1 MVDAKVL
8 EKYEKILTMAER
20 AEGNERATAAGIAA
34 KMRLQHPTLEADYE
48 QYVYRKL
55 VEESDKGEDFSG
67 GSEHP
72 QHTYS
77 SPNQHQNTGSPF
89 WDFAQNIYHTAADFA
104 STISDAVMGTHLA
117 RQVKV
122 TSRLN
127 RKDSVVVSFSLSPD
141 VLDHLDEFNG
151 AQRIAFRNS
160 VLAMVQEELDEILFP
175 QES

>member
-55 VEESDKGEDFSG
+55 VEESGKDEGFPDSAQ
-67 GSEHP
+67 SQNYP
-72 QHTYS
+72 S
-77 SPNQHQNTGSPF
+77 SSDQTQSASSPF

-117 RQVKV
+117 RQVRV

-127 RKDSVVVSFSLSPD
+127 RKDSVVVSFSLTSE

-151 AQRIAFRNS
+151 AQRVAFRNS
-160 VLAMVQEELDEILFP
+160 VLAMVQQELDEILF
-175 QES
+175 SSDT